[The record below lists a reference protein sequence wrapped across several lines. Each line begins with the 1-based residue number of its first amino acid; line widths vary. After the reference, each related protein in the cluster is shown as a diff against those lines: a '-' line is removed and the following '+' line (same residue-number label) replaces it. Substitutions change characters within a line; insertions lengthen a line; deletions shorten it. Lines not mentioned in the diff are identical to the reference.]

1 MSSSSD
7 SRTNFGLF
15 PSLNKSREYCS
26 SSFDKEFIKEQKEN
40 TDNFVYEILN
50 VYDNKKE
57 MIDKEIELHTYYNV
71 SSNELFYNRSHQTS
85 KKFSTHGMVKA
96 KDENNNI
103 VFINVNDERLKT
115 GELKAFSSG
124 KVTVKDKYNNKFV
137 VSTEDERLKTG
148 ELKAFS
154 SGMTTVKDKNGN
166 TLSVS
171 VNDPRYLSGELVGV
185 MKGLVSVKDKDGNKM
200 VVSKNDPRYLSG
212 ELVSTRKKSV
222 S

>member
-71 SSNELFYNRSHQTS
+71 SSNELFYNRSRQTS
-85 KKFSTHGMVKA
+85 KKFSTHGMIKA

-103 VFINVNDERLKT
+103 VFINVN
-115 GELKAFSSG
+115 
-124 KVTVKDKYNNKFV
+124 
-137 VSTEDERLKTG
+137 DERLKTG